1 MNPIMWIIALIC
13 AVIAGAI
20 ASSKGRSVVGWSI
33 CGFLIGLIGVIIIAC
48 QSNLKEQK
56 AQVQRAERERR
67 RLREQ
72 LRQERQKTETFRQH
86 AVARLDA
93 HDNHLGVDTRSTR
106 ALPGD
111 SQDPLRA
118 LANAN
123 TQAHSPEALPAG
135 PTNSLI
141 GTLWYYASGSQAQG
155 PVSEMEMHHLIN
167 SSTINSATMVWTEG
181 YADWVRVDEVSA
193 FGAG

>member
-1 MNPIMWIIALIC
+1 MNPIMWIVALIC

-106 ALPGD
+106 PGA
-111 SQDPLRA
+111 SRDPLRA
-118 LANAN
+118 LTDANA
-123 TQAHSPEALPAG
+123 QAHSPEALSAG
-135 PTNSLI
+135 PTFSAV
-141 GTLWYYASGSQAQG
+141 GALWYYASGNQAQG
-155 PVSEMEMHHLIN
+155 PMSEGELRHLIN
-167 SSTINSATMVWTEG
+167 TSTIDGATMIWTEG
-181 YADWVRVDEVSA
+181 YNDWVRIDEVPT